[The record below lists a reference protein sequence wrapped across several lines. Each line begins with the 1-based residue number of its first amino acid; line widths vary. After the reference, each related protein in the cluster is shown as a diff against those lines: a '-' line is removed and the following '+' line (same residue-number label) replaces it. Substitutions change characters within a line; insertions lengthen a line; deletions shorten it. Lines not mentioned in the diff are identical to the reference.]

1 MARDPKRY
9 IGDAVIT
16 IAYLGTNRQGRDE
29 YCGTIR
35 VPGAGPE
42 YLWKFTGLYAA
53 PAGFGPGVAYDSPQA
68 IDKMATRAA
77 SFGAY
82 YTAGNRPAEGGE
94 DLDGYP
100 PAAAAD
106 AIDAAITGAMDEE
119 GKGRYLVRR
128 SSTGPA
134 RLV

>member
-9 IGDAVIT
+9 IGDAIIT
-16 IAYLGTNRQGRDE
+16 IGYVGYTSRGDE
-29 YCGTIR
+29 YAGTIR

-42 YLWKFTGLYAA
+42 GVWKFTDLYAA

-68 IDKMATRAA
+68 IDRMAA
-77 SFGAY
+77 SAAGFGAY
-82 YTAGNRPAEGGE
+82 YTSGNRPSAAAAE

-100 PAAAAD
+100 PAATAD
-106 AIDAAITGAMDEE
+106 AIDAAITGAMDDR
-119 GKGRYLVRR
+119 GRYLVRR
-128 SSTGPA
+128 SPAGPA